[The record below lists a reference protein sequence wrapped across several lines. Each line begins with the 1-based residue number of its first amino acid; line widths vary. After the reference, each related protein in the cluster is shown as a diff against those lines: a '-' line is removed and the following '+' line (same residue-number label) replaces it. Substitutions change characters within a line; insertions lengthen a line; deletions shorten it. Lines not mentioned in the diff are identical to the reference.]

1 MLRLFSRHTIGLRSS
16 PLRVPTLGFNP
27 HEPLSYLFRHG
38 SSRSKAI
45 EQNKR
50 ITEFERSRDW
60 RGLVKYADEKR
71 NDFDNVNWATMWSKL
86 RGMRREAMVIKN
98 DKVFNRVREDFERR

>member
-1 MLRLFSRHTIGLRSS
+1 MSDMAQSSDGRKALSRVTK
-16 PLRVPTLGFNP
+16 
-27 HEPLSYLFRHG
+27 EPLSRHDT
-38 SSRSKAI
+38 SRSKAI

-50 ITEFERSRDW
+50 IMEFGIRRDW
-60 RGLVKYADEKR
+60 RGLLQYADEKR
-71 NDFDNVNWATMWSKL
+71 NEFNNVNWATMWSKL

>member
-27 HEPLSYLFRHG
+27 HEPLSYLLRHG

-50 ITEFERSRDW
+50 ITKFERNRDW

-71 NDFDNVNWATMWSKL
+71 NEFDNVNWATMWSKL
-86 RGMRREAMVIKN
+86 GRMRREARVIKN
-98 DKVFNRVREDFERR
+98 DKMFNRVRKDFERR

>member
-1 MLRLFSRHTIGLRSS
+1 MLRLFSRHTIGLVSS
-16 PLRVPTLGFNP
+16 PLRVPTVGFKP
-27 HEPLSYLFRHG
+27 HEPLSYLLRHG
-38 SSRSKAI
+38 SSRSQAI

>member
-1 MLRLFSRHTIGLRSS
+1 MLRLFSRHTIGLVLS
-16 PLRVPTLGFNP
+16 PLRVPTVGFKP
-27 HEPLSYLFRHG
+27 HEPLSYLLRHG

-60 RGLVKYADEKR
+60 RGLVQYADEKR
-71 NDFDNVNWATMWSKL
+71 NNFDNVNWRTMWSKL
-86 RGMRREAMVIKN
+86 GRMRREARVIKN
-98 DKVFNRVREDFERR
+98 DKMFNRVRKDFERR